1 MLFLIKKMIMISTF
15 NGIDDG
21 HWSPLYSSARGEV
34 IIIILIIIIVILIII
49 IIITRIQLGMEC
61 VRGPRKFQLIIT
73 TVTRILGEMMM
84 MMIVASKVGESDY
97 ILSSAML
104 VVFVVLIT
112 LMRFFA

>member
-1 MLFLIKKMIMISTF
+1 MISTF

-84 MMIVASKVGESDY
+84 MMVMMMMIVASKVGESDY
-97 ILSSAML
+97 VLSTDQME
-104 VVFVVLIT
+104 
-112 LMRFFA
+112 

>member
-1 MLFLIKKMIMISTF
+1 MIMISTF

-34 IIIILIIIIVILIII
+34 IIIILIIIIVILIIIIVILIII

-84 MMIVASKVGESDY
+84 MMIVASKVGNL
-97 ILSSAML
+97 IIFCQVQCWLCLWCSSH
-104 VVFVVLIT
+104 
-112 LMRFFA
+112 

>member
-34 IIIILIIIIVILIII
+34 IIIILIIII
-49 IIITRIQLGMEC
+49 IITRIQLGMEC

-73 TVTRILGEMMM
+73 TVTRILEGNDDDEGQ
-84 MMIVASKVGESDY
+84 VRPDK
-97 ILSSAML
+97 LL
-104 VVFVVLIT
+104 P
-112 LMRFFA
+112 

>member
-1 MLFLIKKMIMISTF
+1 MIMISTF

-84 MMIVASKVGESDY
+84 MMIVASKVGNL
-97 ILSSAML
+97 IIFCQVQCWLCLWCSSH
-104 VVFVVLIT
+104 
-112 LMRFFA
+112 

>member
-1 MLFLIKKMIMISTF
+1 MISTF

-84 MMIVASKVGESDY
+84 MVMMMMIVASKVGESDY

-112 LMRFFA
+112 LMRFLPDCDK